1 MTLDWACVEGHVIWN
16 RNHFCV
22 CHHAP
27 ASFSVFISTC
37 GMALD
42 TNFPTKRDKSKLLKE
57 NKDFG
62 FVHLYTWQ
70 LLKQPVSK
78 GCLKF
83 WERRL
88 VVRWQLKETA
98 NLDATPPLSWWA
110 LFAFGV
116 SGGLCLRIHI
126 PSPPAEGNCV
136 TTGVSWSSLQNPA
149 EVLNA
154 ENKLKRLWLEL
165 QKCKCT
171 SMNGLYILRIYGIYL
186 CIYGIYLCIYFVI
199 YKYYN
204 L

>member
-165 QKCKCT
+165 QKCKCMH
-171 SMNGLYILRIYGIYL
+171 MNCLLCILHIY
-186 CIYGIYLCIYFVI
+186 IYGIYLCIYFVI